1 MSEGKY
7 YDLVLENDNTL
18 KTFFERFYVIP
29 REGKEWGEEER
40 RFLEN
45 NRIELSGEKARE
57 GKNGYIVFRKYKVD
71 KQKAQDIKNAPGT
84 QKEKAERYGLSIGT
98 INRIMNDKY

>member
-1 MSEGKY
+1 MSECKY

-29 REGKEWGEEER
+29 REGKEWGEDER
-40 RFLEN
+40 RFLEE
-45 NRIELSGEKARE
+45 NRIELSGEQARE
-57 GKNGYIVFRKYKVD
+57 GENGYIVFRKYKVN
-71 KQKAQDIKNAPGT
+71 KQIAQDIKNAPGT
-84 QKEKAERYGLSIGT
+84 QREKAEMYGLSIGT